1 MAFDEAAG
9 KFENK
14 MHRERKNCHVATRC
28 EKLDVNRAKLPA
40 VCVCIA

>member
-28 EKLDVNRAKLPA
+28 EKLDVNRQNYLQYVSVA
-40 VCVCIA
+40 